1 MAVFP
6 GCIYG
11 QLPQYHDGRAPAWEE
26 PRDERMVGV
35 HGDRGRDD
43 VDREIPVLGRVVG
56 STGNIALDAR
66 EPQTVAAHHPS
77 KGHAAGQSSPTGDWT
92 PSSASMSAPAGTSA
106 GGAKSVGPWFQLG
119 LLLSVIDSPT
129 VISLARSKA

>member
-6 GCIYG
+6 GCIYS
-11 QLPQYHDGRAPAWEE
+11 QLPHYHDGRAPAREE

-56 STGNIALDAR
+56 STRN
-66 EPQTVAAHHPS
+66 
-77 KGHAAGQSSPTGDWT
+77 
-92 PSSASMSAPAGTSA
+92 A
-106 GGAKSVGPWFQLG
+106 GGTYERW
-119 LLLSVIDSPT
+119 
-129 VISLARSKA
+129 

>member
-6 GCIYG
+6 GCIYS

-26 PRDERMVGV
+26 FRDERMVGV

-56 STGNIALDAR
+56 SIGNIALDAR
-66 EPQTVAAHHPS
+66 EPQTVAAHHPL
-77 KGHAAGQSSPTGDWT
+77 KGYVVGSLMCQSSPIGDWIF
-92 PSSASMSAPAGTSA
+92 SSA
-106 GGAKSVGPWFQLG
+106 
-119 LLLSVIDSPT
+119 
-129 VISLARSKA
+129 

>member
-6 GCIYG
+6 GWNYS
-11 QLPQYHDGRAPAWEE
+11 QLPQYHDGRAAAWEE

-66 EPQTVAAHHPS
+66 EPQTVAAPS
-77 KGHAAGQSSPTGDWT
+77 LE
-92 PSSASMSAPAGTSA
+92 
-106 GGAKSVGPWFQLG
+106 GPRRGITNVPIVTNRRLDPFE
-119 LLLSVIDSPT
+119 
-129 VISLARSKA
+129 RF